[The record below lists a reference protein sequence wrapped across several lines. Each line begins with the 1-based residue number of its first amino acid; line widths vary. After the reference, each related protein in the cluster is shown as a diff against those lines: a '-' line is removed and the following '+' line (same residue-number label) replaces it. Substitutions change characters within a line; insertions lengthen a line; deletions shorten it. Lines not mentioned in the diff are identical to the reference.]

1 MKKVFFYVAAAMTM
15 LAGCQKAELN
25 QTQTPVDDTTPVAM
39 QLGAATPS
47 FTLTKAAVNEW
58 ASTPVFVYGLLN
70 GENGYEAII
79 DNYAT
84 VVVDDKT
91 PLEIYDDADLKMPY
105 FYKEGKTYD
114 FFGYHLGGAEKVT
127 EPALAA
133 DVVAFEVKYD
143 GNDDVMYAYADKAID
158 VMKDPTAQVR
168 EADAYSAWAARR
180 NVQPNLVFKHALTKF
195 NFIVKGMNAKSENVT
210 VTGITVESVDN
221 GTLTVVNKDASKLAF
236 VPNATAEA
244 VEFALTNWDDTEFTP
259 VEVLNGVEIIA
270 GGNDPLASKN
280 SASIMVAPDM
290 TELPV
295 VVAMLNNKF
304 NKELE
309 PYTFTAKASDVRK
322 VGLAENAGITKF
334 EAGTAYN
341 IYINVYGPEEIV
353 VTAELTEWDLA
364 GDYTY
369 DPDAFRPD
377 GTPSTFVAAKLE
389 SVEAGTMTAAF
400 TTSDDIAALEAA
412 LKVKDADELATEYKE
427 VALTKAMEGAVVF
440 TGLDATLVY
449 ELVVRYKTDLAKDYT
464 PVENVEVVAP
474 AAATAI
480 AATSVI
486 TDEASFNAFCSGQLT
501 WYDDSTPQTLPWLA
515 AKLEAGVKHA
525 NVVVTNEKGFKKTF
539 NWAKADGTEI
549 VLVTVSEEELGTKL
563 VPGKW
568 TLTVNGDSEDIVI
581 PEPYKFEV
589 LATGVITDEASFN
602 EWTAGTEREGK
613 WYPDSTPQ
621 TLPWLAVKCTPT
633 KNVKVSAACGEVRAS
648 LEFTS
653 DEDCTLLTLNAD
665 ELGAE
670 IVPGQTWYLNVN
682 GVNVTIVVPNIA
694 EAWLVKD
701 VTSFKKLP
709 TSYRA
714 NYGEWGTPGL
724 AESLPWLAVTFI
736 NPVKS
741 VKWSVAH
748 NGKKVKSG
756 SGSKED
762 GSDITLVTFNAD
774 ELDTE
779 IVAGTWTVTVNG
791 ASADIVVE

>member
-39 QLGAATPS
+39 QLGAASPS

-79 DNYAT
+79 DNYET
-84 VVVDDKT
+84 VVVDATT
-91 PLEIYDDADLKMPY
+91 PLEIYDVKDLKMPY

-236 VPNATAEA
+236 VPADVEA

-270 GGNDPLASKN
+270 GSHDPLVPEN
-280 SASIMVAPDM
+280 SASIMVAPGM

-295 VVAMLNNKF
+295 VVTMLNNKF
-304 NKELE
+304 NKELD

-322 VGLAENAGITKF
+322 VGLAENAGLVEF
-334 EAGTAYN
+334 AAGTAYN

-353 VTAELTEWDLA
+353 VTAELTDWEEA

-377 GTPSTFVAAKLE
+377 GTPSTFVAAALE
-389 SVEAGTMTAAF
+389 SVAAGQMTATF
-400 TTSDDIAALEAA
+400 TTSDDIAALQAA
-412 LKVKDADELATEYKE
+412 LKEKDSATEPADADYKD
-427 VALTKAMEGAVVF
+427 VVLTKAMNGTVEF
-440 TGLDATLVY
+440 TGLDDAKVY

-464 PVENVEVVAP
+464 PVKNVEVVAP
-474 AAATAI
+474 AAATTI
-480 AATSVI
+480 AATSFI
-486 TDEASFNAFCSGQLT
+486 TDKASFDAFCAGQLT

-515 AKLEAGVKHA
+515 AKLGAGVKHA

-549 VLVTVSEEELGTKL
+549 ALVTVSEEELGGTKL

-568 TLTVNGDSEDIVI
+568 TLTVNGASAVIEI

-589 LATGVITDEASFN
+589 LATSVITDKASFDAFCADKL
-602 EWTAGTEREGK
+602 T
-613 WYPDSTPQ
+613 WYDDSTPAS
-621 TLPWLAVKCTPT
+621 LPWLAVKFTPT
-633 KNVKVSAACGEVRAS
+633 KNVKVTAACGDVRKTI
-648 LEFTS
+648 EFTKENEVS
-653 DEDCTLLTLNAD
+653 LLTLNAE

-682 GVNVTIVVPNIA
+682 GVNVTINVPNIA

-724 AESLPWLAVTFI
+724 NESLPWLAVTFV
-736 NPVKS
+736 NPVES

-748 NGKKVKSG
+748 NGKKVA
-756 SGSKED
+756 
-762 GSDITLVTFNAD
+762 SDVWTKNEGTISLVTFNKE
-774 ELDTE
+774 ELGTE

-791 ASADIVVE
+791 DSADIVVE